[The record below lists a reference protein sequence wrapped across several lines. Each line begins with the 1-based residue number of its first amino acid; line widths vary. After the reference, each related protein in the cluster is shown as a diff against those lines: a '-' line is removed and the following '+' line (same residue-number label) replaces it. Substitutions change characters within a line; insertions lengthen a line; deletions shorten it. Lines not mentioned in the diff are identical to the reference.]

1 MTSQTM
7 RHLMVDCETL
17 GLAVDAGVWQLAIRE
32 FTIDPV
38 AGVSFVEGGLELNAL
53 IDQVTV
59 SDNVKAGRQSMDW
72 STILWLEKQEAAPL
86 FKHWARLTHGL
97 FHFDTIMVYDESN
110 RSYVLD
116 ENCAGCSVGFVLDTL
131 QTFEAMEDSEVH
143 YWSKGKEFDKPILEN
158 MFKASGL
165 KAPWKYY
172 NFHCVRDAFALP
184 YLLRGEN
191 PPRRK
196 AKTHN
201 AWDDCAEQLGLLNET
216 FNVSKG

>member
-1 MTSQTM
+1 M
-7 RHLMVDCETL
+7 
-17 GLAVDAGVWQLAIRE
+17 
-32 FTIDPV
+32 
-38 AGVSFVEGGLELNAL
+38 NAL
-53 IDQVTV
+53 IDPVTV
-59 SDNVKAGRQSMDW
+59 SDNVKADRQSMDW
-72 STILWLEKQEAAPL
+72 STILWLGKQEAAPL
-86 FKHWARLTHGL
+86 FMHWARLTHRMFYFG
-97 FHFDTIMVYDESN
+97 TIMEYTEKTREFVPA
-110 RSYVLD
+110 
-116 ENCAGCSVGFVLDTL
+116 ENTAICPIGFIHATL
-131 QTFEAMEDSEVH
+131 EDFEAMEDTEVH

-216 FNVSKG
+216 FNESKG